1 MLGMVCGQFWL
12 KQRPDLGAN
21 LNRSE
26 GHLGADLESAFIVNP
41 AETWRCLK
49 QTDTV
54 QAVFRKINLA
64 DVWRQTKRKSFK
76 NLSPCQSLIQ

>member
-1 MLGMVCGQFWL
+1 MAIILAREAHEVQKKMLGMVCGQFWL

-21 LNRSE
+21 LSWSE
-26 GHLGADLESAFIVNP
+26 GHFGADLESAFIVNP

-64 DVWRQTKRKSFK
+64 DV
-76 NLSPCQSLIQ
+76 